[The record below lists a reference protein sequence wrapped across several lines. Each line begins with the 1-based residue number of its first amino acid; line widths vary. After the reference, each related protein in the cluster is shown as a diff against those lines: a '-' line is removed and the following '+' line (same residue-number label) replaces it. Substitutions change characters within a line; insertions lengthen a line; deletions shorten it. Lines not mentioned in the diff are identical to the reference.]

1 MPHVSLESE
10 TSNEL
15 EETFHFLQSKA
26 FTLLLFV
33 VLLQHESDYQRNLGA
48 KKKKSK

>member
-1 MPHVSLESE
+1 MPNVSLESE
-10 TSNEL
+10 TSNKF

-26 FTLLLFV
+26 FTPFTLCNMNQTIKKILE
-33 VLLQHESDYQRNLGA
+33 Q